1 MLRARYRH
9 SPSRK
14 HLKRPASEEQDMSGT
29 NRHRRRL
36 SAKNAKVCR
45 PTLFNYVSTREEIMT
60 YTGRLFTMM
69 TEEKFDVKIHK
80 IYPLKDVAQAHNVGP
95 SLPKSTQGS
104 LLTSIVGSR
113 RPEDDGQAIIG
124 SMTESS
130 IKVPKGYDKRS
141 SLLQM
146 LPSSI
151 ERLFLS
157 SGFKVLRG
165 PLLAACRRQEAALS
179 LH

>member
-14 HLKRPASEEQDMSGT
+14 HFKRPARGELDTSGT
-29 NRHRRRL
+29 NYHRRRL

-45 PTLFNYVSTREEIMT
+45 PTLFNYVSTQEEFIT
-60 YTGRLFTMM
+60 YTERLFTMM

-80 IYPLKDVAQAHNVGP
+80 TYPLKDVAQAHHVGP
-95 SLPKSTQGS
+95 SLPKPTQGS

-124 SMTESS
+124 SVTESS
-130 IKVPKGYDKRS
+130 IKVPEELRDTHAH
-141 SLLQM
+141 
-146 LPSSI
+146 
-151 ERLFLS
+151 LFC
-157 SGFKVLRG
+157 KCDHQ
-165 PLLAACRRQEAALS
+165 A
-179 LH
+179 